1 VVLYVTA
8 KTNDGKVFYKG
19 EKIYMPIPQ
28 QFGRGDKMGRG
39 PYEKSGLLRDTSIPP
54 LRTIKEQF
62 YVPVYNESTKDGKLV
77 RSIIVNDFTVD
88 VELWYLPYGKKDD
101 PGNAQMWFKETKKV
115 SIAKGGK

>member
-1 VVLYVTA
+1 MVLYVTT
-8 KTNDGKVFYKG
+8 KTPDGKIINQQ

-39 PYEKSGLLRDTSIPP
+39 PYEKSGLLKDTSLPP
-54 LRTIKEQF
+54 LRTVKETFSIPLYKEIK
-62 YVPVYNESTKDGKLV
+62 KDGKLA
-77 RSIIVNDFTVD
+77 RTIISNDITVE

-101 PGNAQMWFKETKKV
+101 EGNSQMWQKVTKKL